1 MTNVN
6 HILKSNSDKL
16 CILFS
21 CQRSRRKASGKSSSF
36 SPVSHKSPSFP
47 LSNRI

>member
-36 SPVSHKSPSFP
+36 SHHKSPSFP